1 MLGQNRK
8 TTISLSMAAEA
19 MKAAKVCAEKREL
32 LAAYEN
38 SVREV
43 MALQSQQLGALA
55 GNGEAIE
62 RFELEIERARRT
74 GIAPRK
80 CTDSTSKATAASRT
94 VMSLTDM
101 LDGAAVQM

>member
-1 MLGQNRK
+1 
-8 TTISLSMAAEA
+8 MAAEA

-62 RFELEIERARRT
+62 RFELEIERARKNRDHAKEVYRLHIQSH
-74 GIAPRK
+74 G
-80 CTDSTSKATAASRT
+80 C
-94 VMSLTDM
+94 
-101 LDGAAVQM
+101 